1 MAYRRSTRRGGS
13 ARTGA
18 VRDLVVPTAHWPTA
32 PVMTMED
39 VPTSSRSGFALTLSE
54 EITEPTIAE
63 PRAAIVAVEDEQT
76 SAPTSTPEPVA
87 TEEELALEWLRE
99 NPNFQPQIGGA
110 GDRSVFSLRRT
121 NQMPLS
127 PANPTAV
134 SSSSTGLRRRS

>member
-1 MAYRRSTRRGGS
+1 
-13 ARTGA
+13 
-18 VRDLVVPTAHWPTA
+18 
-32 PVMTMED
+32 MED

-63 PRAAIVAVEDEQT
+63 PRAAIVAAEDEQT

>member
-1 MAYRRSTRRGGS
+1 MRE
-13 ARTGA
+13 
-18 VRDLVVPTAHWPTA
+18 LLVPTAHWPTA

-39 VPTSSRSGFALTLSE
+39 VPTSSRSGFALTFSE

-110 GDRSVFSLRRT
+110 RDRSVFSLRRT

-134 SSSSTGLRRRS
+134 SSSSTARRRRS

>member
-1 MAYRRSTRRGGS
+1 
-13 ARTGA
+13 

-39 VPTSSRSGFALTLSE
+39 VPTSSRSGFVLTFSE

-63 PRAAIVAVEDEQT
+63 LRAAIVAVEDEQT

-110 GDRSVFSLRRT
+110 RDRSVFSLRRT
-121 NQMPLS
+121 NHMPLS

>member
-1 MAYRRSTRRGGS
+1 M
-13 ARTGA
+13 
-18 VRDLVVPTAHWPTA
+18 RDLVVPTAHWPTA

-39 VPTSSRSGFALTLSE
+39 VPTSSRSGFALTFSE

-110 GDRSVFSLRRT
+110 RDRSVFSLRRT
-121 NQMPLS
+121 NHMPLS
-127 PANPTAV
+127 PANPTACAAQT
-134 SSSSTGLRRRS
+134 TGCRRRS